1 MQSMSTAVFVCRCQ
15 HSRGWCGELASLE
28 KKSLVASEQHT
39 AAVQQQ
45 RQEYRR
51 QLQQIQAQRF
61 RFIDEAG
68 VNRAMS
74 RRYAR
79 AMRGQ
84 RAHGHAP
91 LNYGKNLTIVA
102 ALGIDGL
109 SAAMTIPGAING
121 AAFIAYVEQ
130 VLAPTLKPGEIV
142 VMDNLSSHKVDG
154 VRQAIESCGAELV
167 YLPRYSPDLNPIEKC
182 WSKIKTALRGAAART
197 QEALE
202 QALVDAMS
210 SIRPAD
216 AHGWFR
222 HCGYP
227 VH

>member
-1 MQSMSTAVFVCRCQ
+1 M
-15 HSRGWCGELASLE
+15 
-28 KKSLVASEQHT
+28 
-39 AAVQQQ
+39 
-45 RQEYRR
+45 
-51 QLQQIQAQRF
+51 QAQRF

-68 VNRAMS
+68 VNRAMT

-79 AMRGQ
+79 APRGE
-84 RAHGHAP
+84 RARGHAP

-109 SAAMTIPGAING
+109 SAPMTMLGAING

-142 VMDNLSSHKVDG
+142 IMDNLGSHKVDG
-154 VRQAIESCGAELV
+154 VRQAIEACGAAVL
-167 YLPRYSPDLNPIEKC
+167 YLPPYSPDLNPIEQC
-182 WSKIKTALRGAAART
+182 WSKIKTALRRAAART

-202 QALVDAMS
+202 QALAEAIS
-210 SIRPAD
+210 SIRSSD
-216 AHGWFR
+216 AQGWFR

-227 VH
+227 SL